1 MTVDLTFF
9 EVSDTQREVAKLG
22 RRIMQYSE
30 EFKDS
35 DTPVEILNAFSRV
48 GENLAENAS
57 DKMSLSDL
65 DKMVVKYARKVL

>member
-22 RRIMQYSE
+22 RRMMQYSE
-30 EFKDS
+30 DFKDS
-35 DTPVEILNAFSRV
+35 NTPVEILNAFSRV

-57 DKMSLSDL
+57 DKMSLSDV

>member
-1 MTVDLTFF
+1 MTVYLTFF

-22 RRIMQYSE
+22 RRMMQYSE

-48 GENLAENAS
+48 CENLAENAS

>member
-22 RRIMQYSE
+22 RRMMQYSE

>member
-9 EVSDTQREVAKLG
+9 QVSDTKREVAKLG
-22 RRIMQYSE
+22 RRMMQYSE

>member
-9 EVSDTQREVAKLG
+9 DVSDTQREVAKLG
-22 RRIMQYSE
+22 RRMMQYSE